1 MSVLDGFNFFIGKTL
16 SDIAF
21 ALIVMAILA
30 VVVIVYYIVSSI
42 GGKK

>member
-1 MSVLDGFNFFIGKTL
+1 MSVLDGFNFFIGMIL

-21 ALIVMAILA
+21 ALIVMAIL
-30 VVVIVYYIVSSI
+30 VVGTIVYLIVSSI